1 MYFFS
6 FLYIVRMS
14 IIRLFFVLTLFLFHS
29 CNNSNKISKPNI
41 VLFMVDDLGWQD
53 TSVSFW
59 KSETKFNRLYN
70 TPNMEILA
78 DMGVKFTNAY
88 ATPVCSP
95 SRISLM
101 TGMNAAKHRVTNWTL
116 NPNKKKPA
124 EINHKNFEF
133 PDWNYNGLST
143 LDSVSNSIY
152 ATPLPQV
159 LKDNGYFT
167 IHAGKAHLGAIGYPS
182 SNPLNIGFDVNIAGH
197 AAGAPQS
204 YLGTDNFGNNDLK
217 NKIWAVPGLKKYHG
231 KDIFL
236 TEALSLEILEN
247 LRKPIES
254 NSPFF
259 LYFSLYNVHAPLME
273 DNRFVE
279 KYKNIGLKNSEIK
292 YASMVESM
300 DHALGVVLKELENK
314 DVLKNTIVVFMSDN
328 GGLSAVAREGE
339 KHNHNYPLKSGK
351 GSIYEGGIRVPM
363 IVYSPFHK
371 TNIREINHPVIID
384 DFFPSILEFTKC
396 EESSFVQNID
406 GQSFVPLLNNET
418 VEQKPLF
425 WHYPNWWGPIGPG
438 IGSYSAVRQGKWK
451 FIYFHDTQIIELY
464 NLEKDISENNN
475 LISVNTSKSQLLA
488 NVLTKYLKS
497 VNAQM
502 PYNKITNSI
511 VPWPDEHSLFN

>member
-1 MYFFS
+1 
-6 FLYIVRMS
+6 MS
-14 IIRLFFVLTLFLFHS
+14 LFRLFFVLTIFLFLS
-29 CNNSNKISKPNI
+29 CNNSNEINKPNI

-59 KSETKFNRLYN
+59 KNETKFNRLYN

-78 DMGVKFTNAY
+78 NMGVKFTNAY

-143 LDSVSNSIY
+143 LDSISNTIY
-152 ATPLPQV
+152 STPLPQI
-159 LKDNGYFT
+159 LKDNGYYT

-182 SNPLNIGFDVNIAGH
+182 SNPLNIGFDINIAGH

-204 YLGTDNFGNNDLK
+204 YLGIDHFGNNDK
-217 NKIWAVPGLKKYHG
+217 SKKIWAVPGLEKYHG

-236 TEALSLEILEN
+236 TQAISEEVLEKLQ
-247 LRKPIES
+247 KPINS
-254 NSPFF
+254 KSPFF

-279 KYKNIGLKNSEIK
+279 KYKNIGLKNTEIK
-292 YASMVESM
+292 YASMIESM
-300 DHALGVVLKELENK
+300 DHALGIVLKELEK
-314 DVLKNTIVVFMSDN
+314 RDVLKNTIVVFMSDN
-328 GGLSAVAREGE
+328 GGLSAVARDGE
-339 KHNHNYPLKSGK
+339 KHNHNFPLKSGK

-371 TNIREINHPVIID
+371 TNVKEISHPVIIE
-384 DFFPSILEFTKC
+384 DFFPSILEFAKC
-396 EESSFVQNID
+396 EESSFVQSID
-406 GQSFVPLLNNET
+406 GQSFIPLLNNEII
-418 VEQKPLF
+418 EEKPLF
-425 WHYPNWWGPIGPG
+425 WHYPNWWGPSGPG

-451 FIYFHDTQIIELY
+451 FIYFHDTQIVELY
-464 NLEKDISENNN
+464 NLEDDISENNN
-475 LISVNTSKSQLLA
+475 LISLNTSKSELLA

-497 VNAQM
+497 VDAQM
-502 PYNKITNSI
+502 PLNKMTNSK
-511 VPWPDEHSLFN
+511 VSWPDEHPLFK

>member
-1 MYFFS
+1 
-6 FLYIVRMS
+6 MS
-14 IIRLFFVLTLFLFHS
+14 LSKKFNVLILFLFIS
-29 CNNSNKISKPNI
+29 CNYSDDNSKPNI

-53 TSVSFW
+53 TSVPFW
-59 KSETKFNRLYN
+59 NNKTNYNKLYN
-70 TPNMEILA
+70 TPNMELLA
-78 DMGVKFTNAY
+78 EMGVKFTNAY

-116 NPNKKKPA
+116 HPNKKKPA
-124 EINHKNFEF
+124 EINHKFFEF

-143 LDSVSNSIY
+143 SDSINNSVY
-152 ATPLPQV
+152 ATPLPQI
-159 LKDNGYFT
+159 LKDNGYYT

-182 SNPLNIGFDVNIAGH
+182 SNPLNIGFDINVAGH

-204 YLGTDNFGNNDLK
+204 YMGLDNFGNNDPK
-217 NKIWAVPGLKKYHG
+217 NKIWAVPGLEKYHG
-231 KDIFL
+231 KDVFL
-236 TEALSLEILEN
+236 TQAISEEVLEKLQ
-247 LRKPIES
+247 KPINS
-254 NSPFF
+254 KSPFF

-300 DHALGVVLKELENK
+300 DHALGVVLDELKKKNILE
-314 DVLKNTIVVFMSDN
+314 NTIVVFMSDN

-363 IVYSPFHK
+363 IIYSPFHNS
-371 TNIREINHPVIID
+371 NIKEINHPVIID
-384 DFFPSILEFTKC
+384 DFFPSILEFTGS
-396 EESSFVQNID
+396 ENSSLVQEID
-406 GQSFVPLLNNET
+406 GQSFVPLLKNE
-418 VEQKPLF
+418 VIENKPLF

-451 FIYFHDTQIIELY
+451 FIYFHDTQVIELY

-475 LISVNTSKSQLLA
+475 LISVNTSKSELLA

-497 VNAQM
+497 IDAQM
-502 PYNKITNSI
+502 PFNKITNSI
-511 VPWPDEHSLFN
+511 VPWPDEHTLFN

>member
-1 MYFFS
+1 M
-6 FLYIVRMS
+6 MS
-14 IIRLFFVLTLFLFHS
+14 LFRLFFVLTIFLFLS
-29 CNNSNKISKPNI
+29 CNNSNEINKPNI

-59 KSETKFNRLYN
+59 KNETKFNRLYN

-78 DMGVKFTNAY
+78 NMGVKFTNAY

-143 LDSVSNSIY
+143 LDSISNTIY
-152 ATPLPQV
+152 STPLPQI
-159 LKDNGYFT
+159 LKDNGYYT

-182 SNPLNIGFDVNIAGH
+182 SNPLNIGFDINIAGH

-204 YLGTDNFGNNDLK
+204 YLGIDHFGNNDK
-217 NKIWAVPGLKKYHG
+217 SKKIWAVPGLEKYHG

-236 TEALSLEILEN
+236 TQAISEEVLEKLQ
-247 LRKPIES
+247 KPINS
-254 NSPFF
+254 KSPFF

-292 YASMVESM
+292 YASMIESM
-300 DHALGVVLKELENK
+300 DHALGIVLKELEK
-314 DVLKNTIVVFMSDN
+314 RDVLKNTIVVFMSDN
-328 GGLSAVAREGE
+328 GGLSAVARDGE
-339 KHNHNYPLKSGK
+339 KHNHNFPLKSGK

-371 TNIREINHPVIID
+371 TNVKEISHPVIIE
-384 DFFPSILEFTKC
+384 DFFPSILEFAKC
-396 EESSFVQNID
+396 EESSFVQSID
-406 GQSFVPLLNNET
+406 GQSFIPLLNNEII
-418 VEQKPLF
+418 EEKPLF
-425 WHYPNWWGPIGPG
+425 WHYPNWWGPSGPG

-451 FIYFHDTQIIELY
+451 FIYFHDTQIVELY
-464 NLEKDISENNN
+464 NLENDISENNN
-475 LISVNTSKSQLLA
+475 LISLNTLKSELLA

-497 VNAQM
+497 VDAQM
-502 PYNKITNSI
+502 PLNKMTNSK
-511 VPWPDEHSLFN
+511 VSWPDEHPLFK